1 MVKEE
6 VSECPVCGGTGK
18 MSIVSFVGVEKRN
31 IRVTCTACEGRG
43 TISFVDSTVTV
54 AKAAPME
61 AVEDIGELGDG
72 WRSSKDWVKAHYFMD
87 GKSLCGNIR
96 SQRAILSSA
105 SVDEVPEEEKC
116 VLCAR
121 KVEGL
126 VVQDAQ

>member
-1 MVKEE
+1 MVKEGE
-6 VSECPVCGGTGK
+6 SECPVCGGTGK

-43 TISFVDSTVTV
+43 KISFVDSTVTV
-54 AKAAPME
+54 AKAAP
-61 AVEDIGELGDG
+61 VETVEEIGELGDG
-72 WRSSKDWVKAHYFMD
+72 WRSSKEWVKAHYFMD

-105 SVDEVPEEEKC
+105 SVDDVPEEEKC

-126 VVQDAQ
+126 VKKDAQ